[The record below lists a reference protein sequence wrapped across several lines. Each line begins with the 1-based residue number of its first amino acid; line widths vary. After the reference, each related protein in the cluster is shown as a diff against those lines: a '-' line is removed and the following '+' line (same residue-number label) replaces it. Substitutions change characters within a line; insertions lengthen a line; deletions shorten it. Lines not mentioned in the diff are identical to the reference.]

1 MKISY
6 SIAFIASI
14 VALTKAAPTVS
25 SAVRVSDGLPTPTE
39 QEITTTATTE
49 TTSTLTSEE
58 LPVEGTDEKAMQDI
72 WWGAYPAALYT
83 SALSWSAWGGFPYLL

>member
-6 SIAFIASI
+6 SLAFIASI
-14 VALTKAAPTVS
+14 VALTKVASTGS
-25 SAVRVSDGLPTPTE
+25 SPINKNAELLNTISE
-39 QEITTTATTE
+39 QEKPDIKKQNLENDDGAEIKTTTTTE

-72 WWGAYPAALYT
+72 WWGAYPA
-83 SALSWSAWGGFPYLL
+83 